1 MNETTLDNM
10 LKEMKL
16 LWKLEDAIKKQ
27 QYYTPQVEKLLQKLW
42 ELRNE

>member
-16 LWKLEDAIKKQ
+16 LWKLEDAVRKQ
-27 QYYTPQVEKLLQKLW
+27 RVNNTPVEKLLQKLE
-42 ELRNE
+42 ELRK